1 MRHFRIRG
9 RWCALAMVFG
19 FLAYTGAAHALTGP
33 NTGGSQIPEISNPKG
48 LISDYTP
55 TSVGRVLSDMGLSWK
70 VENVEGRN
78 VVFANVYGMTVLF
91 LMSNCDDPANPK
103 GCTDLRLISVFKGR
117 SISPTNLM
125 RFNTTNLFAFAGSPG
140 DNEIFFRRFDFE
152 VHGVT
157 RENLRTSILSFRM
170 FADQF
175 FGSFRMSVL
184 DAPSTRGLSVRPSDN
199 KDAIALEENGVV
211 AESDVEAFIDGVFAN
226 DDFVNTLT
234 DAE

>member
-1 MRHFRIRG
+1 M
-9 RWCALAMVFG
+9 CALAMGVG
-19 FLAYTGAAHALTGP
+19 ILVHTGAAHALTGP
-33 NTGGSQIPEISNPKG
+33 NSGGSKIPDISNPKG
-48 LISDYTP
+48 MISDYTP
-55 TSVGRVLSDMGLSWK
+55 TSVGRVLTDMGLKWK

-78 VVFANVYGMTVLF
+78 VIFANVYGMTVLF
-91 LMSNCDDPANPK
+91 LMSSCDDPTEPR
-103 GCTDLRLISVFKGR
+103 GCTDLQLISVFQGR

-125 RFNTTNLFAFAGSPG
+125 RFNMTNLFAFAGSPG

-184 DAPSTRGLSVRPSDN
+184 DAPSTKGLSVRPSDN
-199 KDAIALEENGVV
+199 EDEIALEENGIV
-211 AESDVEAFIDGVFAN
+211 AESDVEAFIDGVFAK
-226 DDFVNTLT
+226 DEFVNTLT